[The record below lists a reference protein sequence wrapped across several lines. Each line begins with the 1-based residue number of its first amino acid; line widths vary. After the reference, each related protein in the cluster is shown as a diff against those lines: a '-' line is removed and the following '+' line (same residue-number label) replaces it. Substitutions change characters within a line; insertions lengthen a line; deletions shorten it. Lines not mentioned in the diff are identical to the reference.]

1 MIYNYHQFDEGVFK
15 NKVSKA
21 LSSVR
26 RALDVDRAPSV
37 GFAEHVD
44 HNYTDKYK
52 LANLM
57 TNAAIVSL
65 MINFEQLGLTKK
77 ILQSLGNTSK
87 ETTLRVRISRSCKF
101 VEEKVVDVPTTTTRE
116 ISTKNGVGCFRTSGK
131 RTMIEKI
138 VKRVTNQ
145 HYDIGIKWELLV
157 YSGTDVD
164 NGRVILKRNSTSQFI
179 RTIPNDPTVDTSRKP
194 PPFPSNIDYPPKELP
209 LTWLLQ
215 QIDTEEFKSHFAI
228 DDSPDNPETK
238 TPSRNVQIEQ
248 AMSFFCLVKDWVR
261 EVASCMLNTER
272 TEDTKSMAGLNGDG
286 IFVPVFPLLVDQKK
300 QSNAKSNANLWMEV
314 EKSKSPVMFSLP
326 PTDSVDN
333 REGDS
338 LTSPSVMFSN
348 TDMTSFFD
356 EQVRTLLE
364 RKLELEKKYPNPEV
378 AENLV
383 SSLEAMVFVLCLHTK
398 QLVNQFNDGIRY
410 IESMLEK
417 QLVAAIGKTVK
428 SNDLDKFM
436 KYHNEKFLNHC
447 PQLFCYAIRQPE
459 IIRSA
464 F

>member
-37 GFAEHVD
+37 GLAEHVD

-87 ETTLRVRISRSCKF
+87 ETTLRVKISRSCKF
-101 VEEKVVDVPTTTTRE
+101 VEEKVVDVPTTTTIRE
-116 ISTKNGVGCFRTSGK
+116 ISAENEVDGFRTSGK

-164 NGRVILKRNSTSQFI
+164 NGRVVLKRNSTSQFI

-194 PPFPSNIDYPPKELP
+194 PPFPSNIDCSPKELP

-215 QIDTEEFKSHFAI
+215 HIDTEEFKSHFAI

-238 TPSRNVQIEQ
+238 TRVETFRLNRQCHF
-248 AMSFFCLVKDWVR
+248 SFW
-261 EVASCMLNTER
+261 
-272 TEDTKSMAGLNGDG
+272 
-286 IFVPVFPLLVDQKK
+286 
-300 QSNAKSNANLWMEV
+300 
-314 EKSKSPVMFSLP
+314 
-326 PTDSVDN
+326 
-333 REGDS
+333 
-338 LTSPSVMFSN
+338 
-348 TDMTSFFD
+348 
-356 EQVRTLLE
+356 
-364 RKLELEKKYPNPEV
+364 
-378 AENLV
+378 
-383 SSLEAMVFVLCLHTK
+383 
-398 QLVNQFNDGIRY
+398 
-410 IESMLEK
+410 
-417 QLVAAIGKTVK
+417 
-428 SNDLDKFM
+428 
-436 KYHNEKFLNHC
+436 
-447 PQLFCYAIRQPE
+447 
-459 IIRSA
+459 
-464 F
+464 